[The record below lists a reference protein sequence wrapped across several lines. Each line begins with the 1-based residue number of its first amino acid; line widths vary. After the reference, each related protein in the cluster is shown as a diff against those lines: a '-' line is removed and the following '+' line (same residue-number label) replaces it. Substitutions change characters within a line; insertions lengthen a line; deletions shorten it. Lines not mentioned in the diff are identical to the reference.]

1 VIAEV
6 VRPVAGAWDDS
17 RATPATLRVLALL
30 PVVLFLPS
38 LVSFFT
44 VKSGTVWP
52 EYPGV
57 LFHLALLP
65 LVAHL
70 RAPSWVRSAG
80 YGWVTIDV
88 LAGILAINGLAF
100 DTYWP
105 IRMGGHVLAGVWL
118 IGTSLG
124 RRQQATRIIGVLTG
138 LDLGG
143 YSFVGNVAPR
153 TFVYPAGILLVV
165 WLTLLAVNAR
175 SQPAEPASGGHP

>member
-1 VIAEV
+1 VIAGL
-6 VRPVAGAWDDS
+6 VRPVAGAWDDA
-17 RATPATLRVLALL
+17 RATPGTLRILALL
-30 PVVLFLPS
+30 LVVLFLPS
-38 LVSFFT
+38 RVSFFT

-80 YGWVTIDV
+80 YGWITIDV

-118 IGTSLG
+118 IGASLG
-124 RRQQATRIIGVLTG
+124 CQRLATRIVGVLTG

-175 SQPAEPASGGHP
+175 PEAAEPARGGHP